1 MSMLNPKKIG
11 LNSLCGVLEWQ
22 AKRLRSRHTFTVV
35 AVAGS
40 LGKTSTKIA
49 LAQLLQHAGMRVQY
63 QTGNYN
69 VRLTVPL
76 VLFGQSLPGLFNVF
90 AWMRVLIGNER
101 IIRKPYPYDIVVLE
115 LGTDAPGQIEE
126 FAYLKPE
133 LGIVTAIAP
142 EHMEN
147 FIDMETVVKE
157 EFALAA
163 YAKDLLIN
171 GDDVAVEYRPSVPL
185 STYGANNDND
195 YRIQHDRPTEKG
207 QYVSLSKKNEPNYL
221 EADIAFL
228 GKQGMKI
235 IAAAAAAADIL
246 RVPQKQI
253 NLALFELQ
261 PFAGRMQ
268 RLHGIEDTI
277 LIDDT
282 YNASPDSVLAALE
295 VLQEIAAPQHV
306 AILGSM
312 NELGDYTQE
321 AHQIVGAA
329 LTPQHIDLVATIG
342 QDAEQYLAPVARA
355 NGCSVTTFDNPRAAG
370 EFVRQHLKP
379 GAVILAKGSQNRV
392 FAEESLKPLLKHPE
406 DSQKL
411 VRQTAHWLHKKEQ
424 QFPTQ

>member
-1 MSMLNPKKIG
+1 M
-11 LNSLCGVLEWQ
+11 CHFFEWQ
-22 AKRLRSRHTFTVV
+22 TLRLRKKHSFTVI

-49 LAQLLQHAGMRVQY
+49 LAQLLQLSGKKVQY

-76 VLFGQSLPGLFNVF
+76 VIFGHTLPSIYNLF
-90 AWMRVLIGNER
+90 AWCKIALANEK
-101 IIRKPYPYDIVVLE
+101 IIKNHYPYDIVVVE

-126 FAYLKPE
+126 FAYLCPE

-163 YAKDLLIN
+163 YAQTLLIN
-171 GDDVAVEYRPSVPL
+171 GDDVAEQYRPTVDFV
-185 STYGANNDND
+185 TYGTDASND
-195 YRIQHDRPTEKG
+195 YRIQHERATEKG
-207 QYVSLSKKNEPNYL
+207 QYVTLSRKDQAQYY

-235 IAAAAAAADIL
+235 IAGAAAAADIVGL
-246 RVPQKQI
+246 PQKQV
-253 NLALFELQ
+253 NLALFELR

-268 RLHGIEDTI
+268 RLQGINNTI

-282 YNASPDSVLAALE
+282 YNAAPDSVLAALDVIE
-295 VLQEIAAPQHV
+295 GMAAPQHI

-312 NELGDYTQE
+312 NELGDYTPE
-321 AHQIVGAA
+321 AHRIVGAA
-329 LTPQHIDLVATIG
+329 LTPQQIDLVVTIG
-342 QDAEQYLAPVARA
+342 QDAEQYLAPVAIA
-355 NGCSVTTFDNPRAAG
+355 NGCRVVSFDNPYDAG
-370 EFVRQHLKP
+370 LYVKENMQAS
-379 GAVILAKGSQNRV
+379 AVILAEGSQNRV
-392 FAEESLKPLLKHPE
+392 FAEESLKPLLKNPA
-406 DSQKL
+406 DSEKL
-411 VRQTAHWLHKKEQ
+411 VRQTTYWIDKKQ
-424 QFPTQ
+424 KQFHG